1 MSIDQSLHSLFG
13 VSKLSADLLVQE
25 YGRYFGLRTACFR
38 GGCLTGPA
46 HSGAELHG
54 FLAYLVKCAV
64 TELPYTVV
72 GFKGKQ
78 VRDNLHASDLVAA
91 FWQFFLNPRSGA
103 VYNIGGGRFANC
115 SVIEATL
122 AAERTVGLPIRR
134 SYKDEPRRGDHIWWI
149 SDTSK
154 FRHHYPN
161 WKPQYGITEIIEEIA
176 EAFMS
181 RYERSKV
188 SSKG

>member
-1 MSIDQSLHSLFG
+1 
-13 VSKLSADLLVQE
+13 
-25 YGRYFGLRTACFR
+25 
-38 GGCLTGPA
+38 
-46 HSGAELHG
+46 
-54 FLAYLVKCAV
+54 
-64 TELPYTVV
+64 VV
-72 GFKGKQ
+72 GYKGKQ

-115 SVIEATL
+115 SVIEAML
-122 AAERTVGLPIRR
+122 DAERAVGLPIRR

-149 SDTSK
+149 SDTFK

-161 WKPQYGITEIIEEIA
+161 WKPPYGITEIIEAIA

-181 RYERSKV
+181 RHERSKV